1 MKLEIIKTLRLGD
14 RVKTV
19 LGDGTIICFED
30 HKLHRKNFKQWYSS
44 SFSGEGRIVVA
55 LDDPKNGF

>member
-1 MKLEIIKTLRLGD
+1 
-14 RVKTV
+14 
-19 LGDGTIICFED
+19 
-30 HKLHRKNFKQWYSS
+30 LHRKNFKQWYSS